1 MPRAAGTPRTSPS
14 CVAIGAFPQVRPF
27 RAVVLYGLAAHLR
40 TLAGREGD
48 AARRRE
54 LERRERAILVAAR
67 EALRVTLDGGRG

>member
-1 MPRAAGTPRTSPS
+1 MRVR
-14 CVAIGAFPQVRPF
+14 VAPQVALFHKPF
-27 RAVVLYGLAAHLR
+27 RAVTLYGLAAHLR

-67 EALRVTLDGGRG
+67 EALRATFDGGRACR